1 MSYFLLHFAM
11 ADPVID
17 QEKKSYRWIWVPVND
32 AGEMRFFILSRM
44 YPVSFKFDFWWI
56 WKLIET
62 FFLPSFPF
70 YIGILMHKIYCIK
83 EVQNVDQGF
92 QIAIFNDHFFK
103 KELNVIL

>member
-56 WKLIET
+56 WKSIET
-62 FFLPSFPF
+62 FFLPYFPF
-70 YIGILMHKIYCIK
+70 YFSCLTNDIVFDAVETLDVDHRDWKIEI
-83 EVQNVDQGF
+83 Q
-92 QIAIFNDHFFK
+92 
-103 KELNVIL
+103 